1 MKIIFY
7 GVRDVEVPIF
17 EAVNKKF
24 GYDITLIPEYLTDEA
39 TTRKA
44 LGNDAVVLRGNCFAT
59 KERLD
64 IYKEMG
70 VQYILTRTVGVN
82 HIDVPYVKKLGMK
95 TAFVPFYSPNAIAEL
110 ALSLAMNL
118 LRNVSYTANKTK
130 DRNFIVDKQMFS
142 KEVRNCTVGIVG
154 LGRIGMTAAKLFK
167 GLGANVIGYDLFPK
181 TGVENIITQVS
192 MDELLG
198 KSDIITLHAP
208 YIKENGKIITK
219 ETLVKMKDGVI
230 FINTGR
236 GELVDTSALVEA
248 LESGKVS
255 GAGIDTL
262 NNEVSIFFKDFGNSK
277 LENTDFE
284 KLVQMY
290 PKVLITPHIGSYTDE
305 ATLNM
310 IETTFDNIKEYLET
324 GDCKNK
330 IIL

>member
-1 MKIIFY
+1 MKVIFY

-24 GYDITLIPEYLTDEA
+24 GYDMTLIPEYLTDEA

-44 LGNDAVVLRGNCFAT
+44 AGNDAVVLRGNCFAT

-70 VQYILTRTVGVN
+70 VEYVLTRTVGVN
-82 HIDVPYVKKLGMK
+82 HIDVPYAKELGLK
-95 TAFVPFYSPNAIAEL
+95 TAYVPFYSSNAIAEL
-110 ALSLAMNL
+110 ALTLAMSL
-118 LRNVSYTANKTK
+118 LRNVAYTANKTK
-130 DRNFIVDKQMFS
+130 ERNFIVDKQMFS
-142 KEVRNCTVGIVG
+142 KEVRNCTVGVVG

-181 TGVENIITQVS
+181 TGVEDIVTQVS
-192 MDELLG
+192 MDELLE

-219 ETLVKMKDGVI
+219 ETLAKMKDGVI
-230 FINTGR
+230 LINTGR
-236 GELVDTSALVEA
+236 GELVDTGALVEA

-262 NNEVSIFFKDFGNSK
+262 ENEVSIFFKDFGNNK
-277 LENTDFE
+277 LEDPNFE
-284 KLVQMY
+284 KLVEMY

-305 ATLNM
+305 AALNM

-330 IIL
+330 IK

>member
-1 MKIIFY
+1 MKVIFY

-24 GYDITLIPEYLTDEA
+24 GYDMTLIPEYLTDEA

-44 LGNDAVVLRGNCFAT
+44 AGNDAVVLRGNCFAT

-70 VQYILTRTVGVN
+70 VEYVLTRTVGVN
-82 HIDVPYVKKLGMK
+82 HIDIPYAKELGFK

-110 ALSLAMNL
+110 ALTLAMDL
-118 LRNVSYTANKTK
+118 LRNVTYTANKTK

-142 KEVRNCTVGIVG
+142 KEVRNCTVGVVG
-154 LGRIGMTAAKLFK
+154 LGRIGMTAARLFK
-167 GLGANVIGYDLFPK
+167 GLGANVIGHDLFPK
-181 TGVENIITQVS
+181 TGVEDIVTQVS
-192 MDELLG
+192 MDELLA

-208 YIKENGKIITK
+208 FIKENGKVITK
-219 ETLVKMKDGVI
+219 ETLAKMKDGVI
-230 FINTGR
+230 LINTGR
-236 GELVDTSALVEA
+236 GELVDTEALVEA

-262 NNEVSIFFKDFGNSK
+262 DNEVSIFFKDFGAQK
-277 LENTDFE
+277 LENEAFE

-290 PKVLITPHIGSYTDE
+290 PKVLITPHVGSFTDE
-305 ATLNM
+305 AALNM

-330 IIL
+330 IK